1 MCSNAKNHGDKKYI
15 LIIDEI
21 NRGNISKILGELI
34 TLIEKSYRGP
44 NHALKLAYSK
54 EDFYIPDNIYII
66 GTMNTAD
73 TSLIQV
79 DAALRRRFAWKEL
92 MPDEEIEFVDDKF
105 KIVMKKINE
114 KIKIKKLRDKQIG
127 HTYFMNLKDDND
139 FKFTFLTEIIPLLQ
153 DYFFH
158 DYVELEEVLGKGV
171 IDVENLDVKKE
182 LLELEGKE
190 FFEKVKTSLETSS

>member
-1 MCSNAKNHGDKKYI
+1 
-15 LIIDEI
+15 
-21 NRGNISKILGELI
+21 
-34 TLIEKSYRGP
+34 
-44 NHALKLAYSK
+44 
-54 EDFYIPDNIYII
+54 
-66 GTMNTAD
+66 MNTAD

-92 MPDEEIEFVDDKF
+92 MPDEEIKFVDDKF

-127 HTYFMNLKDDND
+127 HTYFMHLKDDND
-139 FKFTFLTEIIPLLQ
+139 FKFTFLNEIIPLLQ

-158 DYVELEEVLGKGV
+158 DYAELEEVLGKGV
-171 IDVENLDVKKE
+171 IDVEKLDVKKE
-182 LLELEGKE
+182 LLDLEGEE